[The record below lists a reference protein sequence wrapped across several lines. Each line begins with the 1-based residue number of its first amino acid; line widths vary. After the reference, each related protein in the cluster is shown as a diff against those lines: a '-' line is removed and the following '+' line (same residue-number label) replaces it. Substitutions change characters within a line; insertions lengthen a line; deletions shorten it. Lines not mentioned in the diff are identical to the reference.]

1 MNIEDTKSGSMIEW
15 VLIILLLCLIYF
27 YRYPK
32 KILRGMDEKFV
43 FSPAYGT
50 IYDIQRNANDN
61 TLFIAIFLSPL
72 DIHFQFTPIAG
83 VIENI
88 DYDYTGKFELAYDLN
103 KSRNNE
109 KVITTIKN
117 SRGVFKVYQIA
128 GYFVRRITNYLQEN
142 TKVQSGEDLG
152 LIHFGS
158 RVDLIIPNASNFN
171 LLARVGQTV
180 SGSESII
187 GYY

>member
-1 MNIEDTKSGSMIEW
+1 MSDVGSGSTAEW
-15 VLIILLLCLIYF
+15 ILIILLLCLIYF

-50 IYDIQRNANDN
+50 IYDIQRNSRDN

-72 DIHFQFTPIAG
+72 DIHYQFTPISG
-83 VIENI
+83 VVEQVQ
-88 DYDYTGKFELAYDLN
+88 YDYNGNFELAYDLN

-109 KVITTIKN
+109 KVITSISN

-128 GYFVRRITNYLQEN
+128 GFLVRRISNDLHEN
-142 TKVQSGEDLG
+142 QKVESGTDLG

-158 RVDLIIPNASNFN
+158 RVDLIIPNASSFN

-180 SGSESII
+180 NGSHSII